1 VFFNLSFI
9 YFSPLV
15 LIHTNIK
22 YNITIPFF
30 LFFFHYLHYRPKEE
44 ENVEKEDNDQTRIDA
59 LPELDA
65 FPIDSEMHFAHI
77 DVDNSN
83 GNATYESINP
93 TLSKLIQ
100 KQYIDVRV

>member
-1 VFFNLSFI
+1 MFTPFVHHLLKI
-9 YFSPLV
+9 
-15 LIHTNIK
+15 LISK
-22 YNITIPFF
+22 YNIIIPFHIYHF
-30 LFFFHYLHYRPKEE
+30 SFYYRPKEE
-44 ENVEKEDNDQTRIDA
+44 ENVEKEDNDQTHLDA

-65 FPIDSEMHFAHI
+65 FPIDSEMHFEHI

-83 GNATYESINP
+83 GTATYESINP